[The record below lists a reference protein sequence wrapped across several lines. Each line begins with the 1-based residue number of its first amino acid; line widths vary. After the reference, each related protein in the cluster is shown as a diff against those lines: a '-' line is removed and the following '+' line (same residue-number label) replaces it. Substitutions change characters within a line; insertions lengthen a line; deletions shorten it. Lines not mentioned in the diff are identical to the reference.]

1 MDERSKVDK
10 YLCTVCGHRH
20 SNGWYCKH
28 SIDAKDATIAALR
41 AEVER
46 LKKQK
51 KYFSSECV
59 RKGTEILRLSVA
71 NADAN
76 AELTQLRE
84 DRRVLGDLASDAV
97 SGLRYLE
104 QNFGRALGVGWDRV
118 YQKATDA
125 SNALERANG

>member
-1 MDERSKVDK
+1 MTKNELIVES
-10 YLCTVCGHRH
+10 CRH
-20 SNGWYCKH
+20 MAFQDLRDTLSEALDYR
-28 SIDAKDATIAALR
+28 DATIAALR

-84 DRRVLGDLASDAV
+84 DRRVLGAEVRSW
-97 SGLRYLE
+97 RYQCVQE
-104 QNFGRALGVGWDRV
+104 NTEGGDVDGATCMVNAAME
-118 YQKATDA
+118 ATD
-125 SNALERANG
+125 SSKALERANG